1 MGFCGNPSSM
11 MPTARS
17 VISGKPSPNRMNL
30 CDRRT
35 SSRLWH
41 IYRPTTNPYA
51 NEQDLSLRD
60 FDCARLD
67 AFRNSFKDLGI
78 TVKVG
83 GGLAE
88 AVHFV
93 SRTRIHQALKAK
105 HVIRHFA
112 EQRHIIQPGC
122 S

>member
-1 MGFCGNPSSM
+1 M
-11 MPTARS
+11 
-17 VISGKPSPNRMNL
+17 
-30 CDRRT
+30 
-35 SSRLWH
+35 
-41 IYRPTTNPYA
+41 YA

-83 GGLAE
+83 KGLAE

-93 SRTRIHQALKAK
+93 SRTRIHQTLKAR
-105 HVIRHFA
+105 HVIHHFT
-112 EQRHIIQPGC
+112 EQRYIIEARLQLVLEHVWKSEKQFGFALRR
-122 S
+122 SS

>member
-1 MGFCGNPSSM
+1 VGD
-11 MPTARS
+11 TARGDNTGLTERAFAAE
-17 VISGKPSPNRMNL
+17 ISESDFRARSLGYVRGHLKK
-30 CDRRT
+30 RT
-35 SSRLWH
+35 F
-41 IYRPTTNPYA
+41 TYA

-83 GGLAE
+83 KGLAE

-93 SRTRIHQALKAK
+93 SRTRIHQALKAR